1 MKAIKKSWRKIEEKY
16 WRKTNK
22 EKVDKEKTA
31 GR

>member
-1 MKAIKKSWRKIEEKY
+1 MNAIKNSLRKIEEKY
-16 WRKTNK
+16 GRKTIK